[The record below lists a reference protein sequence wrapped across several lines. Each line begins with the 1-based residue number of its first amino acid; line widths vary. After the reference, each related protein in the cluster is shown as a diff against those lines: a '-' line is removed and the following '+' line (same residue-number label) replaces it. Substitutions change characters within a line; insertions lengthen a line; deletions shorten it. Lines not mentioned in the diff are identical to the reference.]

1 MIKILWSIHNSAWLL
16 IWMDMLFDRR
26 KYIDSDKKFI
36 LTIFLSGMLWY
47 GLQKYLSWIPLL
59 LLLTILGYLL
69 WNGSVEKVASLVVSY
84 VFIWTV
90 LLGLVEHFL
99 TNAEFCAQAG
109 WLILNSILI
118 SAIRHKGIGKTF
130 TALNLLKT
138 FGIAFFSTAFLCD
151 SFMDMIYG
159 NAIQNYVFLSCLVSL
174 LLMVCFCFCQSQLKM
189 QISVLDTQYD
199 LIESQYVRAQNFY
212 AENAKLYHD
221 IKHHLRALER
231 LLQNGDQ
238 REALAYI
245 ESVQEP
251 LQCKM
256 IPVHT
261 GVDIVDTVIYEAKEK
276 AEQRNILL
284 LVETPI
290 LPSGLKLEDREFCVL
305 FANLLNNALEAAK
318 EQIRLNIAITAG
330 FLVIEMKNDY
340 KEKPVVENNHF
351 VSEREQ
357 DSLAHGWG
365 MKIIEQIVEKYQGE
379 LSIRVDMQVSINI
392 DGRAIIGGQISAFC
406 GQIMIIIKK

>member
-1 MIKILWSIHNSAWLL
+1 MQMIKILWSIHNSAWLL

-90 LLGLVEHFL
+90 LLGLVEHFW

-109 WLILNSILI
+109 WLILNGILI

-151 SFMDMIYG
+151 FFMDMIYG

-174 LLMVCFCFCQSQLKM
+174 LLMVCFCFRQSQLKM

-284 LVETPI
+284 QVETPI
-290 LPSGLKLEDREFCVL
+290 LPSELKIEDRELCVL
-305 FANLLNNALEAAK
+305 CANLLDNALKAAK
-318 EQIRLNIAITAG
+318 EQIKLNIAIAAG

-340 KEKPVVENNHF
+340 KEKPLVKNNHF

-357 DSLAHGWG
+357 DSSAHGWG
-365 MKIIEQIVEKYQGE
+365 MKIIEQIVEKYHGE
-379 LSIRVDMQVSINI
+379 LSIRVDMQVSIKI
-392 DGRAIIGGQISAFC
+392 LLDVQ
-406 GQIMIIIKK
+406 

>member
-1 MIKILWSIHNSAWLL
+1 MQMIKILWSIHNSAWLL

-84 VFIWTV
+84 IFIWTV

-151 SFMDMIYG
+151 FFMDMIYG

-284 LVETPI
+284 VVETPI

-330 FLVIEMKNDY
+330 FLVIEMQNDY
-340 KEKPVVENNHF
+340 KEKPVVKNNHF

-357 DSLAHGWG
+357 GSLAHSWG

-379 LSIRVDMQVSINI
+379 LSIRVDMQVSIKI
-392 DGRAIIGGQISAFC
+392 LMDVL
-406 GQIMIIIKK
+406 

>member
-36 LTIFLSGMLWY
+36 VTFFLSGMLWY

-90 LLGLVEHFL
+90 LLGLVEHFW

-109 WLILNSILI
+109 WLILNGILI
-118 SAIRHKGIGKTF
+118 SAIRHKVIGKTF

-151 SFMDMIYG
+151 FFIDMIYG
-159 NAIQNYVFLSCLVSL
+159 NGIQNYVFLSCLVSL
-174 LLMVCFCFCQSQLKM
+174 LLMVYFYFRQSQLKM
-189 QISVLDTQYD
+189 QIAVLDTQYD

-231 LLQNGDQ
+231 ILQNGDQ

-245 ESVQEP
+245 ESVQDP
-251 LQCKM
+251 LQCKI

-284 LVETPI
+284 QVETPI
-290 LPSGLKLEDREFCVL
+290 LPSELKIEDREFCVL
-305 FANLLNNALEAAK
+305 CANLLDNALKAAK
-318 EQIRLNIAITAG
+318 EQIKLNIAIAAG
-330 FLVIEMKNDY
+330 FLVIEMENDY
-340 KEKPVVENNHF
+340 KEKPLVKNNHF
-351 VSEREQ
+351 VSETEQ
-357 DSLAHGWG
+357 GSLAHGWG

-379 LSIRVDMQVSINI
+379 LTIRVDIQV
-392 DGRAIIGGQISAFC
+392 R
-406 GQIMIIIKK
+406 IKMLLDVL

>member
-1 MIKILWSIHNSAWLL
+1 MQMIKILWSIHNSAWLL

-151 SFMDMIYG
+151 FFMDMIYG

-174 LLMVCFCFCQSQLKM
+174 LLMVCFCFRQSQLKM

-284 LVETPI
+284 QVETPI
-290 LPSGLKLEDREFCVL
+290 LPSELKIEDRELCVL
-305 FANLLNNALEAAK
+305 CANLLDNALKAAK
-318 EQIRLNIAITAG
+318 EQIKLNIAIAAG

-340 KEKPVVENNHF
+340 KEKPLVKNNHF

-357 DSLAHGWG
+357 DSSAHGWG
-365 MKIIEQIVEKYQGE
+365 MKIIEQIVGKYQGE
-379 LSIRVDMQVSINI
+379 LSIRVDMQVSIKI
-392 DGRAIIGGQISAFC
+392 LLDVQ
-406 GQIMIIIKK
+406 

>member
-1 MIKILWSIHNSAWLL
+1 MQMIKILWSIHNSAWLL

-151 SFMDMIYG
+151 FFMDMIYG

-174 LLMVCFCFCQSQLKM
+174 LLMVCFCFRQSQLKM

-284 LVETPI
+284 QVETPI
-290 LPSGLKLEDREFCVL
+290 LPSELKIEDRELCVL
-305 FANLLNNALEAAK
+305 CANLLDNALKAAK

-340 KEKPVVENNHF
+340 KEKPLVKNNHF

-365 MKIIEQIVEKYQGE
+365 MKIIEQIVEKYHGE
-379 LSIRVDMQVSINI
+379 LTIRVDVQVSIKMLL
-392 DGRAIIGGQISAFC
+392 DVL
-406 GQIMIIIKK
+406 

>member
-1 MIKILWSIHNSAWLL
+1 MESRIQMIKILWSIHNSAWLL

-36 LTIFLSGMLWY
+36 VTIFLSGMLWY

-90 LLGLVEHFL
+90 LLGLVEHFW
-99 TNAEFCAQAG
+99 TNAEFCTQAG
-109 WLILNSILI
+109 WLILNGILI
-118 SAIRHKGIGKTF
+118 SAIRHKVIGKTF

-151 SFMDMIYG
+151 FFMDMIYG

-174 LLMVCFCFCQSQLKM
+174 LLMVCFYFRQSQLKM
-189 QISVLDTQYD
+189 QISVLDTQYE

-212 AENAKLYHD
+212 TENAKLYHD

-231 LLQNGDQ
+231 LLQNGDR

-284 LVETPI
+284 VVETPI

-330 FLVIEMKNDY
+330 FLVIEMQNDY
-340 KEKPVVENNHF
+340 KEKPLVKNNHF

-379 LSIRVDMQVSINI
+379 LSIRVDMQVSIKI
-392 DGRAIIGGQISAFC
+392 LMDVL
-406 GQIMIIIKK
+406 

>member
-90 LLGLVEHFL
+90 LLGLVEHFW

-151 SFMDMIYG
+151 FFMDMIYG

-174 LLMVCFCFCQSQLKM
+174 LLMVCFYFRQSQLKM

-284 LVETPI
+284 QVETPI
-290 LPSGLKLEDREFCVL
+290 LPSELKIEDRELCVL
-305 FANLLNNALEAAK
+305 CANLLDNALKAAK
-318 EQIRLNIAITAG
+318 EQIKLNIAIAAG
-330 FLVIEMKNDY
+330 FLVIEMENDY
-340 KEKPVVENNHF
+340 KEKPLVKNNHF
-351 VSEREQ
+351 VSETEQ
-357 DSLAHGWG
+357 GSLAHGWG
-365 MKIIEQIVEKYQGE
+365 MKIIEQIVEKYHGE
-379 LSIRVDMQVSINI
+379 LTIRVDVQVSIKMLL
-392 DGRAIIGGQISAFC
+392 DVL
-406 GQIMIIIKK
+406 

>member
-1 MIKILWSIHNSAWLL
+1 MQMIKILWSIHNSAWLL

-151 SFMDMIYG
+151 FFMDMIYG

-189 QISVLDTQYD
+189 QISVLDTQND

-284 LVETPI
+284 QVETPI

-330 FLVIEMKNDY
+330 FLVIEMQNDY
-340 KEKPVVENNHF
+340 KEKPVVKNNHF

-357 DSLAHGWG
+357 GSLAHSWG

-379 LSIRVDMQVSINI
+379 LSIRVDMQVSIKI
-392 DGRAIIGGQISAFC
+392 LMDVL
-406 GQIMIIIKK
+406 

>member
-1 MIKILWSIHNSAWLL
+1 MESRIQMIKILWSIHNSAWLL
-16 IWMDMLFDRR
+16 IWMDRLFDRR

-36 LTIFLSGMLWY
+36 VTIFLSGMLWY

-90 LLGLVEHFL
+90 LLGLVEHFW

-109 WLILNSILI
+109 WLILNGI
-118 SAIRHKGIGKTF
+118 SAIRHKVIGKTF

-151 SFMDMIYG
+151 FFMDMIYG

-174 LLMVCFCFCQSQLKM
+174 LLTVCFYFRQSQLKM
-189 QISVLDTQYD
+189 QISVLDTQYE

-212 AENAKLYHD
+212 TENAKLYHD

-231 LLQNGDQ
+231 LLQNGDR

-261 GVDIVDTVIYEAKEK
+261 GVDIVDTVIYEAEEK

-284 LVETPI
+284 VVETPI

-365 MKIIEQIVEKYQGE
+365 IKIIEQIVEKYQGE
-379 LSIRVDMQVSINI
+379 LSIRVDMQVSIKI
-392 DGRAIIGGQISAFC
+392 LMDVL
-406 GQIMIIIKK
+406 

>member
-26 KYIDSDKKFI
+26 KYIDSDKKYI
-36 LTIFLSGMLWY
+36 LTILLSGMLWY

-69 WNGSVEKVASLVVSY
+69 WNGSVEEIASLVVSY

-90 LLGLVEHFL
+90 LLGLVEHFW

-109 WLILNSILI
+109 WLILNGILI

-151 SFMDMIYG
+151 FFMDMIYG

-174 LLMVCFCFCQSQLKM
+174 LLMVYFYFHQSQLKM

-212 AENAKLYHD
+212 TENAKLYHD

-238 REALAYI
+238 KEALSYI
-245 ESVQEP
+245 ESVQES

-284 LVETPI
+284 VVETPI

-305 FANLLNNALEAAK
+305 CANLLNNALEASK

-379 LSIRVDMQVSINI
+379 LSIRVDMQVSIKI
-392 DGRAIIGGQISAFC
+392 LLDVQ
-406 GQIMIIIKK
+406 

>member
-1 MIKILWSIHNSAWLL
+1 MENGVQMIKILWSIHNSAWLL

-36 LTIFLSGMLWY
+36 VTIFLSGMLWY

-90 LLGLVEHFL
+90 LLGLVEHFW

-109 WLILNSILI
+109 WMILNGILI

-151 SFMDMIYG
+151 FFMDMIYG

-174 LLMVCFCFCQSQLKM
+174 LLMVYFYFRQSQLKM

-231 LLQNGDQ
+231 LLQHGDQ
-238 REALAYI
+238 REALSYI

-284 LVETPI
+284 VVETPI

-330 FLVIEMKNDY
+330 FLVIEMQNDY
-340 KEKPVVENNHF
+340 KEKPVVKNNHF

-379 LSIRVDMQVSINI
+379 LSIRVDMQVSIKI
-392 DGRAIIGGQISAFC
+392 LMDVL
-406 GQIMIIIKK
+406 

>member
-1 MIKILWSIHNSAWLL
+1 MESRIQMIKILWSIHNSAWLL

-26 KYIDSDKKFI
+26 KYIDSNKKFI

-90 LLGLVEHFL
+90 LLGLVEHFW

-109 WLILNSILI
+109 WLILNGILI
-118 SAIRHKGIGKTF
+118 SAIRHKVIGKTF

-151 SFMDMIYG
+151 FFMDMIYG

-174 LLMVCFCFCQSQLKM
+174 LLMVYFYFRQSQLKM
-189 QISVLDTQYD
+189 QISVLDTQYE

-212 AENAKLYHD
+212 TENAKLYHD

-231 LLQNGDQ
+231 LLQNGDR

-261 GVDIVDTVIYEAKEK
+261 GVDIVDAVIYEAKEK

-284 LVETPI
+284 VVETPI

-330 FLVIEMKNDY
+330 FLVIEMQNDY
-340 KEKPVVENNHF
+340 KEKPVVKNNHF

-365 MKIIEQIVEKYQGE
+365 MKIIEQIVEKYHGE
-379 LSIRVDMQVSINI
+379 LSIRVDMQVSIKI
-392 DGRAIIGGQISAFC
+392 LMDVL
-406 GQIMIIIKK
+406 

>member
-1 MIKILWSIHNSAWLL
+1 MENGVQMIKILWSIHNSAWLL

-26 KYIDSDKKFI
+26 KYIDSNKKFI

-90 LLGLVEHFL
+90 LLGLVEHFW

-109 WLILNSILI
+109 WLILNGILI
-118 SAIRHKGIGKTF
+118 SAIRHKVIGKTF

-151 SFMDMIYG
+151 FFMDMIYG

-174 LLMVCFCFCQSQLKM
+174 LLMVYFYFRQSQLKM
-189 QISVLDTQYD
+189 QISVLDTQYE

-212 AENAKLYHD
+212 TENAKLYHD

-231 LLQNGDQ
+231 LLQHGDQ
-238 REALAYI
+238 RKALAYI

-261 GVDIVDTVIYEAKEK
+261 GVDIVDAVIYEAKEK

-284 LVETPI
+284 VVETPI

-330 FLVIEMKNDY
+330 FLVIEMQNDY
-340 KEKPVVENNHF
+340 KEKPVVKNNHF

-379 LSIRVDMQVSINI
+379 LSIRVDMQVSIKI
-392 DGRAIIGGQISAFC
+392 LMDVL
-406 GQIMIIIKK
+406 

>member
-1 MIKILWSIHNSAWLL
+1 MESRIQMIKILWSIHNSAWLL

-36 LTIFLSGMLWY
+36 VTIFLSGMLWY

-90 LLGLVEHFL
+90 LLGLVEHFW

-109 WLILNSILI
+109 WLILNGILI

-151 SFMDMIYG
+151 FFMDMIYG

-174 LLMVCFCFCQSQLKM
+174 LLMVCFYFRQSQLKM

-212 AENAKLYHD
+212 TENAKLYHD

-231 LLQNGDQ
+231 LLQNGDR

-284 LVETPI
+284 VVETPI

-330 FLVIEMKNDY
+330 FLVIEMQNDY
-340 KEKPVVENNHF
+340 KEKPVVKNNHF

-379 LSIRVDMQVSINI
+379 LSIRVDMQVSIKI
-392 DGRAIIGGQISAFC
+392 LMDVL
-406 GQIMIIIKK
+406 

>member
-1 MIKILWSIHNSAWLL
+1 MQMIKILWSIHNSAWLL

-151 SFMDMIYG
+151 FFMDMIYG

-174 LLMVCFCFCQSQLKM
+174 LLMVCFCFRQSQLKM

-284 LVETPI
+284 QVETPI
-290 LPSGLKLEDREFCVL
+290 LPSELKIEDRELCVL
-305 FANLLNNALEAAK
+305 CANLLDNALKAAK
-318 EQIRLNIAITAG
+318 EQIKLNIAIAAG

-340 KEKPVVENNHF
+340 KEKPLVKNNHF

-357 DSLAHGWG
+357 DSLEHGWG
-365 MKIIEQIVEKYQGE
+365 MKIIEQIVEKYHGE
-379 LSIRVDMQVSINI
+379 LTIRVDMEVSIKTSI
-392 DGRAIIGGQISAFC
+392 VF
-406 GQIMIIIKK
+406 

>member
-1 MIKILWSIHNSAWLL
+1 MQMIKILWSIHNSAWLL

-90 LLGLVEHFL
+90 LLGVVEHFL

-151 SFMDMIYG
+151 FFMDMIYG

-174 LLMVCFCFCQSQLKM
+174 LLMVCFCFRQSQLKM

-284 LVETPI
+284 QVETPI
-290 LPSGLKLEDREFCVL
+290 LPSELKIEDRELCVL
-305 FANLLNNALEAAK
+305 CANLLDNALKAAK
-318 EQIRLNIAITAG
+318 EQIKLNIAIAAG
-330 FLVIEMKNDY
+330 FLVIEMENDY
-340 KEKPVVENNHF
+340 KEKPLVKNNHF
-351 VSEREQ
+351 VSETEQ
-357 DSLAHGWG
+357 GSLAHGWG
-365 MKIIEQIVEKYQGE
+365 MKIIEQIVEKYHGE
-379 LSIRVDMQVSINI
+379 LTIRVDVQVSIKMLL
-392 DGRAIIGGQISAFC
+392 DVL
-406 GQIMIIIKK
+406 

>member
-1 MIKILWSIHNSAWLL
+1 MESRIQMIKILWSIHNSAWLL

-26 KYIDSDKKFI
+26 KYIDSNKKFI

-90 LLGLVEHFL
+90 LLDLVEHFW

-109 WLILNSILI
+109 WLILNGILI
-118 SAIRHKGIGKTF
+118 SAIRHKVIGKTF

-151 SFMDMIYG
+151 FFMDMIYG

-174 LLMVCFCFCQSQLKM
+174 LLMVCFYFRQSQLKM
-189 QISVLDTQYD
+189 QISVLDTQYE

-212 AENAKLYHD
+212 TENAKLYHD

-231 LLQNGDQ
+231 LLQNGDR

-261 GVDIVDTVIYEAKEK
+261 GVDIVDAVIYEAKEK

-284 LVETPI
+284 VVETPI

-318 EQIRLNIAITAG
+318 EQIRLNIAVTAG

-340 KEKPVVENNHF
+340 KEKPLVKNNHF

-379 LSIRVDMQVSINI
+379 LSIRVDMQVSIKI
-392 DGRAIIGGQISAFC
+392 LMDGL
-406 GQIMIIIKK
+406 

>member
-1 MIKILWSIHNSAWLL
+1 MQMIKILWSIHNSAWLL

-69 WNGSVEKVASLVVSY
+69 WNGAVEKVASLVVSY

-151 SFMDMIYG
+151 FFMDMIYG

-284 LVETPI
+284 VVETPI

-330 FLVIEMKNDY
+330 FLVIEMQNDY
-340 KEKPVVENNHF
+340 KEKPVVKNNHF

-357 DSLAHGWG
+357 GSLAHSWG

-379 LSIRVDMQVSINI
+379 LSIRVDMQVSIKI
-392 DGRAIIGGQISAFC
+392 LMDVL
-406 GQIMIIIKK
+406 

>member
-69 WNGSVEKVASLVVSY
+69 WNGSVEEIASLVVSY

-90 LLGLVEHFL
+90 LLGLVEHFW

-109 WLILNSILI
+109 WLILNGILI

-151 SFMDMIYG
+151 FFMDMIYG

-174 LLMVCFCFCQSQLKM
+174 LLMVYFYFHQSQLKM

-212 AENAKLYHD
+212 TENAKLYHD

-238 REALAYI
+238 KEALSYI

-284 LVETPI
+284 VVETPI

-379 LSIRVDMQVSINI
+379 LSIRVDMQVSIKI
-392 DGRAIIGGQISAFC
+392 LLDVQ
-406 GQIMIIIKK
+406 

>member
-1 MIKILWSIHNSAWLL
+1 MESRIQMIKILWSIHNSAWLL

-36 LTIFLSGMLWY
+36 VTIFLSGMLWY

-90 LLGLVEHFL
+90 LLGLVEHFW

-109 WLILNSILI
+109 WLILNGILI
-118 SAIRHKGIGKTF
+118 SAIRHKVIGKTF

-151 SFMDMIYG
+151 FFMDMIYG
-159 NAIQNYVFLSCLVSL
+159 NTIQNYVFLSCLVSL
-174 LLMVCFCFCQSQLKM
+174 LLMVCFYFRQSQLKM
-189 QISVLDTQYD
+189 QISVLDTQYE

-212 AENAKLYHD
+212 TENAKLYHD

-231 LLQNGDQ
+231 LLQNGDR

-284 LVETPI
+284 VVETPI

-330 FLVIEMKNDY
+330 FLVIEMQNDY
-340 KEKPVVENNHF
+340 KEKPVVKNNHF

-379 LSIRVDMQVSINI
+379 LSIRVDMQVSIKI
-392 DGRAIIGGQISAFC
+392 LMDVL
-406 GQIMIIIKK
+406 

>member
-1 MIKILWSIHNSAWLL
+1 MQMIKILWSIHNSAWLL

-151 SFMDMIYG
+151 FFMDMIYG

-174 LLMVCFCFCQSQLKM
+174 LLMVCFCFRQSQLKM

-284 LVETPI
+284 QVETPI

-305 FANLLNNALEAAK
+305 CANLLNNALKAAK
-318 EQIRLNIAITAG
+318 EQIKLNIAIAAG
-330 FLVIEMKNDY
+330 FLVIEMENDY
-340 KEKPVVENNHF
+340 KEKPLVKNNHF
-351 VSEREQ
+351 VSETEQ
-357 DSLAHGWG
+357 GSLAHGWG
-365 MKIIEQIVEKYQGE
+365 MKIIEQIVEKYHGE
-379 LSIRVDMQVSINI
+379 LTIRVDVQVSIKMLL
-392 DGRAIIGGQISAFC
+392 DVL
-406 GQIMIIIKK
+406 

>member
-1 MIKILWSIHNSAWLL
+1 MENGVQMIKILWSIHNSAWLL

-36 LTIFLSGMLWY
+36 VTIFLSGMLWY

-90 LLGLVEHFL
+90 LLGLVEHFW

-109 WLILNSILI
+109 WMIINGILI

-151 SFMDMIYG
+151 FFMDMIYG

-245 ESVQEP
+245 ESVQQP

-261 GVDIVDTVIYEAKEK
+261 GIDIVDTVIYEAKEK

-284 LVETPI
+284 VVETPI

-318 EQIRLNIAITAG
+318 EQIRLNITVTAG

-340 KEKPVVENNHF
+340 KEKPVVKNNHF

-379 LSIRVDMQVSINI
+379 LSIRVDMQVSIKI
-392 DGRAIIGGQISAFC
+392 LMDVL
-406 GQIMIIIKK
+406 

>member
-1 MIKILWSIHNSAWLL
+1 MESRIQMIKILWSIHNSAWLL

-36 LTIFLSGMLWY
+36 VTIFLSGMLWY

-90 LLGLVEHFL
+90 LLGLVEHFW

-109 WLILNSILI
+109 WLILNGILI

-151 SFMDMIYG
+151 FFMDMIYG

-174 LLMVCFCFCQSQLKM
+174 LLMVCFYFRQSQLKM
-189 QISVLDTQYD
+189 QISVLDTQYE

-212 AENAKLYHD
+212 TENAKLYHD

-231 LLQNGDQ
+231 LLQNGDR

-261 GVDIVDTVIYEAKEK
+261 GVDIVDAVIYEAKEK

-284 LVETPI
+284 VVETPI
-290 LPSGLKLEDREFCVL
+290 LPSVLKLEDREFCVL

-330 FLVIEMKNDY
+330 FLVIEMQNDY
-340 KEKPVVENNHF
+340 KEKPVVKNNHF

-379 LSIRVDMQVSINI
+379 LSIRVDMQVSIKI
-392 DGRAIIGGQISAFC
+392 LMDVL
-406 GQIMIIIKK
+406 

>member
-1 MIKILWSIHNSAWLL
+1 MQMIKILWSIHNSAWLL

-26 KYIDSDKKFI
+26 KYIDSDKKII

-151 SFMDMIYG
+151 FFMDMIYG
-159 NAIQNYVFLSCLVSL
+159 NAIQNYVFRSCLVSL
-174 LLMVCFCFCQSQLKM
+174 LLMVCFCFRQSQLKM

-284 LVETPI
+284 QVETPI
-290 LPSGLKLEDREFCVL
+290 LPSELKIEDRELCVL
-305 FANLLNNALEAAK
+305 CANLLDNALKAAK
-318 EQIRLNIAITAG
+318 EQIKLNIAIAAG
-330 FLVIEMKNDY
+330 FLVIEMENDY
-340 KEKPVVENNHF
+340 KEKPLVKNNHF
-351 VSEREQ
+351 VSETEQ
-357 DSLAHGWG
+357 GSLAHGWG
-365 MKIIEQIVEKYQGE
+365 MKIIEQIVEKYHGE
-379 LSIRVDMQVSINI
+379 LTIRVDVQVSIKMLL
-392 DGRAIIGGQISAFC
+392 DVL
-406 GQIMIIIKK
+406 

>member
-1 MIKILWSIHNSAWLL
+1 MENGVQMIKILWSIHNSAWLL

-36 LTIFLSGMLWY
+36 VTIFLSGMLWY

-90 LLGLVEHFL
+90 LLGLVEHFW

-109 WLILNSILI
+109 WLILNGILI

-151 SFMDMIYG
+151 FFMDMIYG

-174 LLMVCFCFCQSQLKM
+174 LLMVCFYFRQSQLKM
-189 QISVLDTQYD
+189 QISVLDTQYE

-212 AENAKLYHD
+212 TENAKLYHD

-231 LLQNGDQ
+231 LLQHGDQ
-238 REALAYI
+238 REALSYI

-284 LVETPI
+284 VVETPI
-290 LPSGLKLEDREFCVL
+290 LPSGLKLEDRELCVL

-330 FLVIEMKNDY
+330 FLVIEMQNDY
-340 KEKPVVENNHF
+340 KKKPVVKNNHF

-379 LSIRVDMQVSINI
+379 LSIRVDMQVSIKI
-392 DGRAIIGGQISAFC
+392 LMDVL
-406 GQIMIIIKK
+406 

>member
-1 MIKILWSIHNSAWLL
+1 MQMIKILWSIHNSAWLL

-151 SFMDMIYG
+151 FFMDMIYG

-174 LLMVCFCFCQSQLKM
+174 LLMVCFCFRQSQLKM

-284 LVETPI
+284 QVETPI
-290 LPSGLKLEDREFCVL
+290 LPSELKIEDRELCVL
-305 FANLLNNALEAAK
+305 CANLLDNALKAAK
-318 EQIRLNIAITAG
+318 EQIKLNIAIAAG

-340 KEKPVVENNHF
+340 KEKPLVKNNHF

-357 DSLAHGWG
+357 DSSAHGWG
-365 MKIIEQIVEKYQGE
+365 MKIIEQIVEKYHGE
-379 LSIRVDMQVSINI
+379 LSIRVDMQVSINV
-392 DGRAIIGGQISAFC
+392 S
-406 GQIMIIIKK
+406 IKILLDVQ

>member
-1 MIKILWSIHNSAWLL
+1 MQMIKILWSIHNSAWLL

-109 WLILNSILI
+109 WLILNGILI
-118 SAIRHKGIGKTF
+118 SAIRHKVIGKTF

-151 SFMDMIYG
+151 FFMDMIYG

-174 LLMVCFCFCQSQLKM
+174 LLMVCFCFRQSQLKM

-284 LVETPI
+284 QVETPI
-290 LPSGLKLEDREFCVL
+290 LPSELKIEDRELCVL
-305 FANLLNNALEAAK
+305 CANLLDNALKAAK
-318 EQIRLNIAITAG
+318 EQIKLNIAIAAG
-330 FLVIEMKNDY
+330 FLVIEMENDY
-340 KEKPVVENNHF
+340 KEKPLVKNNHF
-351 VSEREQ
+351 VSETEQ
-357 DSLAHGWG
+357 GSLAHGWG
-365 MKIIEQIVEKYQGE
+365 MKIIEQIVEKYHGE
-379 LSIRVDMQVSINI
+379 LTIRVDVQVSIKMLL
-392 DGRAIIGGQISAFC
+392 DVL
-406 GQIMIIIKK
+406 

>member
-69 WNGSVEKVASLVVSY
+69 WNGSVEEIASLVVSY

-90 LLGLVEHFL
+90 LLGLVEHFW

-109 WLILNSILI
+109 WLILNGILI

-151 SFMDMIYG
+151 FFMDMIYG

-174 LLMVCFCFCQSQLKM
+174 LLMVCFYFRQSQLKM
-189 QISVLDTQYD
+189 QISVLDTQYE

-212 AENAKLYHD
+212 TENAKLYHD

-231 LLQNGDQ
+231 FLQNGDR

-284 LVETPI
+284 VVETPI

-330 FLVIEMKNDY
+330 FLVIEMQNDY
-340 KEKPVVENNHF
+340 KEKPVVKNNHF

-379 LSIRVDMQVSINI
+379 LSIRVDMQVSIKI
-392 DGRAIIGGQISAFC
+392 LMDVL
-406 GQIMIIIKK
+406 

>member
-1 MIKILWSIHNSAWLL
+1 MESRIQMIKILWSIHNSAWLL

-26 KYIDSDKKFI
+26 KYIDSNKKFI

-90 LLGLVEHFL
+90 LLGLVEHFW

-109 WLILNSILI
+109 WLILNGILI
-118 SAIRHKGIGKTF
+118 SAIRHKVIGKTF

-151 SFMDMIYG
+151 FFMDMIYG

-174 LLMVCFCFCQSQLKM
+174 LLMVCFYFRQSQLKM

-212 AENAKLYHD
+212 TENAKLYHD

-231 LLQNGDQ
+231 LLQHGDQ

-261 GVDIVDTVIYEAKEK
+261 GVDIVDAVIYEAKEK

-284 LVETPI
+284 VVETPI

-330 FLVIEMKNDY
+330 FLVIEMQNDY
-340 KEKPVVENNHF
+340 KEKPVVKNNHF

-379 LSIRVDMQVSINI
+379 LSIRVDMQVSIKI
-392 DGRAIIGGQISAFC
+392 LMDVL
-406 GQIMIIIKK
+406 

>member
-1 MIKILWSIHNSAWLL
+1 MESRIQMIKILWSIHNSAWLL

-36 LTIFLSGMLWY
+36 VTIFLSGMLWY

-90 LLGLVEHFL
+90 LLGLVEHFW

-109 WLILNSILI
+109 WLILNGILI

-151 SFMDMIYG
+151 FFMDMIYG

-174 LLMVCFCFCQSQLKM
+174 LLMVCFYFRQSQLKM
-189 QISVLDTQYD
+189 QISVLDTQYE

-212 AENAKLYHD
+212 TENAKLYHD

-231 LLQNGDQ
+231 LLQNGDR

-284 LVETPI
+284 VVETPI

-330 FLVIEMKNDY
+330 FLVIEMQNDY
-340 KEKPVVENNHF
+340 KEKPVVKNNHF

-365 MKIIEQIVEKYQGE
+365 MKIIEQIVGKYQGE
-379 LSIRVDMQVSINI
+379 LSIRVDMQVSIKI
-392 DGRAIIGGQISAFC
+392 LLDVL
-406 GQIMIIIKK
+406 

>member
-1 MIKILWSIHNSAWLL
+1 MQMIKILWSIHNSAWLL

-151 SFMDMIYG
+151 FFMDMIYG

-174 LLMVCFCFCQSQLKM
+174 LLMVCFCFRQSQLKM

-284 LVETPI
+284 QVETPI
-290 LPSGLKLEDREFCVL
+290 LPSELKIEDRELCVL
-305 FANLLNNALEAAK
+305 CANLLDNALKAAK
-318 EQIRLNIAITAG
+318 EQIKLNIAIAAG
-330 FLVIEMKNDY
+330 FLVIEMENDY
-340 KEKPVVENNHF
+340 KEKPLVKNNHF
-351 VSEREQ
+351 VSETEQ

-365 MKIIEQIVEKYQGE
+365 MKIIEQIVEKYHGE
-379 LSIRVDMQVSINI
+379 LTIRVDVQVSIKMLL
-392 DGRAIIGGQISAFC
+392 DVL
-406 GQIMIIIKK
+406 

>member
-1 MIKILWSIHNSAWLL
+1 MESRIQMIKILWSIHNSAWLL

-26 KYIDSDKKFI
+26 KYIDSNKKFI

-90 LLGLVEHFL
+90 LLGLVEHFW

-109 WLILNSILI
+109 WLILNGILI
-118 SAIRHKGIGKTF
+118 SAIRHKVIGKTF

-151 SFMDMIYG
+151 FFMDMIYG

-174 LLMVCFCFCQSQLKM
+174 LLMVCFYFRQSQLKM
-189 QISVLDTQYD
+189 QISVLDTQYE

-212 AENAKLYHD
+212 TENAKLYHD

-231 LLQNGDQ
+231 LLQNGDR

-261 GVDIVDTVIYEAKEK
+261 GVDIVDAVIYEAKEK

-284 LVETPI
+284 VVETSI

-330 FLVIEMKNDY
+330 FLVIEMQNDY
-340 KEKPVVENNHF
+340 KEKPVVKNNHF

-379 LSIRVDMQVSINI
+379 LSIRVDMQVSIKI
-392 DGRAIIGGQISAFC
+392 LMDVL
-406 GQIMIIIKK
+406 

>member
-90 LLGLVEHFL
+90 LLGLVEHFW

-284 LVETPI
+284 QVETPI
-290 LPSGLKLEDREFCVL
+290 LPSELKIEDRELCVL
-305 FANLLNNALEAAK
+305 CANLLDNALKAAK
-318 EQIRLNIAITAG
+318 EQIKLNIAIAAG
-330 FLVIEMKNDY
+330 FLVIEMENDY
-340 KEKPVVENNHF
+340 KEKPLVKNNHF

-365 MKIIEQIVEKYQGE
+365 MKIIEQIVGKYQGE
-379 LSIRVDMQVSINI
+379 LSIRVDMQVSIKI
-392 DGRAIIGGQISAFC
+392 LLDVL
-406 GQIMIIIKK
+406 

>member
-1 MIKILWSIHNSAWLL
+1 MQMIKILWSIHNSAWLL

-26 KYIDSDKKFI
+26 KYIDSNKKFI

-59 LLLTILGYLL
+59 LLLTILEYLL
-69 WNGSVEKVASLVVSY
+69 WNGAVEKVASLVVSY

-90 LLGLVEHFL
+90 LLGLVEHFW

-109 WLILNSILI
+109 WLILNGILI

-151 SFMDMIYG
+151 FFIDMIYG
-159 NAIQNYVFLSCLVSL
+159 NAIQNYVFLFCLVNL
-174 LLMVCFCFCQSQLKM
+174 LLMVYFYFRQSQLKM

-212 AENAKLYHD
+212 TENAKLYHD

-238 REALAYI
+238 REALSYI

-276 AEQRNILL
+276 AEQSHILL
-284 LVETPI
+284 VVETPI
-290 LPSGLKLEDREFCVL
+290 LPSELKIEDREFCVL
-305 FANLLNNALEAAK
+305 CANLLDNALKAAK
-318 EQIRLNIAITAG
+318 EQIKLNIAIAAG
-330 FLVIEMKNDY
+330 FLVIEIQNDY
-340 KEKPVVENNHF
+340 KEKPVVKNNHF

-365 MKIIEQIVEKYQGE
+365 MKIIEQIVEKYHGE
-379 LSIRVDMQVSINI
+379 LSIRVDMQVSIKI
-392 DGRAIIGGQISAFC
+392 LMDVL
-406 GQIMIIIKK
+406 

>member
-1 MIKILWSIHNSAWLL
+1 MQMIKILWSIHNSAWLL

-151 SFMDMIYG
+151 FFMDMIYG

-245 ESVQEP
+245 ESVQKP

-276 AEQRNILL
+276 AEQCNILL
-284 LVETPI
+284 VVETPI

-305 FANLLNNALEAAK
+305 RANLLNNALEAAK
-318 EQIRLNIAITAG
+318 EQIRLNIAVTAG

-340 KEKPVVENNHF
+340 KEKPLVKNNHF

-357 DSLAHGWG
+357 DSLEHGWG
-365 MKIIEQIVEKYQGE
+365 MKIIEQIVEKYHGE
-379 LSIRVDMQVSINI
+379 LTIRVDVQVSIKMLL
-392 DGRAIIGGQISAFC
+392 DVL
-406 GQIMIIIKK
+406 

>member
-1 MIKILWSIHNSAWLL
+1 MQMIKILWSIHNSAWLL

-151 SFMDMIYG
+151 FFMDMIYG

-174 LLMVCFCFCQSQLKM
+174 LLMVYFYFRQSQLKM

-212 AENAKLYHD
+212 TENAKLYHD

-238 REALAYI
+238 REALSYI

-305 FANLLNNALEAAK
+305 CANLLDNALKAAK
-318 EQIRLNIAITAG
+318 EQIKLNIAIAAG
-330 FLVIEMKNDY
+330 FLVIEMENDY
-340 KEKPVVENNHF
+340 KEKPLVKNNHF
-351 VSEREQ
+351 VSETEQ
-357 DSLAHGWG
+357 GSLAHGWG
-365 MKIIEQIVEKYQGE
+365 MKIIEQIVEKYHGE
-379 LSIRVDMQVSINI
+379 LTIRVDVQVSIKMLL
-392 DGRAIIGGQISAFC
+392 DVL
-406 GQIMIIIKK
+406 

>member
-1 MIKILWSIHNSAWLL
+1 MQMIKILWSIHNSAWLL

-26 KYIDSDKKFI
+26 KYIDSNKKFI

-151 SFMDMIYG
+151 FFMDMIYG

-174 LLMVCFCFCQSQLKM
+174 LLMVCFCFRQSQLKM

-284 LVETPI
+284 QVETPI
-290 LPSGLKLEDREFCVL
+290 LPSELKIEDRELCVL
-305 FANLLNNALEAAK
+305 CANLLDNALKAAK
-318 EQIRLNIAITAG
+318 EQIKLNIAIAAG
-330 FLVIEMKNDY
+330 FLVIEMENDY
-340 KEKPVVENNHF
+340 KEKPLVKNNHF
-351 VSEREQ
+351 VSETEQ
-357 DSLAHGWG
+357 GSLAHGWG
-365 MKIIEQIVEKYQGE
+365 MKIIEQIVEKYHGE
-379 LSIRVDMQVSINI
+379 LTIRVDVQVSIKMLL
-392 DGRAIIGGQISAFC
+392 DVL
-406 GQIMIIIKK
+406 

>member
-1 MIKILWSIHNSAWLL
+1 MQMIKILWSIHNSAWLL

-59 LLLTILGYLL
+59 LLLTILGYLI

-151 SFMDMIYG
+151 FFMDMIYG
-159 NAIQNYVFLSCLVSL
+159 NAIQNYVFRSCLVSL
-174 LLMVCFCFCQSQLKM
+174 LLMVCFCFRQSQLKM

-284 LVETPI
+284 QVETPI
-290 LPSGLKLEDREFCVL
+290 LPSELKIEDRELCVL
-305 FANLLNNALEAAK
+305 CANLLDNALKAAK
-318 EQIRLNIAITAG
+318 EQIKLNIAIAAG
-330 FLVIEMKNDY
+330 FLVIEMENDY
-340 KEKPVVENNHF
+340 KEKPLVKNNHF
-351 VSEREQ
+351 VSETEQ
-357 DSLAHGWG
+357 GSLAHGWG
-365 MKIIEQIVEKYQGE
+365 MKIIEQIVEKYHGE
-379 LSIRVDMQVSINI
+379 LTIRVDVQVSIKMLL
-392 DGRAIIGGQISAFC
+392 DVL
-406 GQIMIIIKK
+406 

>member
-1 MIKILWSIHNSAWLL
+1 MESRIQMIKILWSIHNSAWLL

-36 LTIFLSGMLWY
+36 VTIFLSGMLWY

-90 LLGLVEHFL
+90 LLGLVEHFW

-109 WLILNSILI
+109 WLILNGILI

-151 SFMDMIYG
+151 FFMDMIYG

-174 LLMVCFCFCQSQLKM
+174 LLMVCFYFRQSQLKM
-189 QISVLDTQYD
+189 QISVLDTQYE

-212 AENAKLYHD
+212 TENAKLYHD

-231 LLQNGDQ
+231 LLQNGDR

-284 LVETPI
+284 VVETPI

-330 FLVIEMKNDY
+330 FLVIEMQNDY
-340 KEKPVVENNHF
+340 KEKPVVKNNHF

-379 LSIRVDMQVSINI
+379 LSIRVDMQVSIKTSI
-392 DGRAIIGGQISAFC
+392 VF
-406 GQIMIIIKK
+406 